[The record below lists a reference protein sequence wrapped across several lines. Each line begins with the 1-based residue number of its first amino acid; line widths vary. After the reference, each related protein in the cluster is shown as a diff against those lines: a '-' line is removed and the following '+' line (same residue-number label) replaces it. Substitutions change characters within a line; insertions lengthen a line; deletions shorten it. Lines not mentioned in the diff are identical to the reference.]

1 MFRITAA
8 PLTNRPLLVLVVCCI
23 VSRAGFAAES
33 TAPPEIV
40 MIARAEGKTVRNSEG
55 TMVEL
60 KDGRLLM
67 VWQEFEKGP
76 GGDSDF
82 FPNRLAAMTSADG
95 GRTWGGRRV
104 LVETA
109 PGDTN
114 VFSPSLL
121 RLADGTIL
129 FGYMTYHSFDKS
141 QNKYP
146 PASAFASISRDEG
159 ESFAPLATLW
169 KELPTTLCNSTLRQL
184 TSGRILIPANRD
196 LSTKGNP
203 DHWEAG
209 VYFSD
214 DGGRSWQAGDDWV
227 DLPMR
232 GAMEPHVE
240 QLRDGRLLM
249 VMRTQLGHVYKSE
262 SADQGKT
269 WSKGASL
276 GIEAPESCPDLIRI
290 PKSGDLLLIW
300 NASKYAPKHFS
311 HFGKR
316 TPLSTAVSKD
326 DGKTWSAPRH
336 IETDPGW
343 AFSNPGSLI
352 TRSGKLVVNY
362 WTCEYQPTGAMS
374 NFPIHLKGAVVDVK
388 WLYGDR

>member
-1 MFRITAA
+1 MFRTCTASSIRRLL
-8 PLTNRPLLVLVVCCI
+8 PVLVLI
-23 VSRAGFAAES
+23 SRMSSAGSGAEPIAA
-33 TAPPEIV
+33 PEIV

-55 TMVEL
+55 TLIEL
-60 KDGRLLM
+60 KAGRLLL
-67 VWQEFEKGP
+67 VWQEFEQGP

-82 FPNRLAAMTSADG
+82 FPNRLSAMTSPDG
-95 GRTWGGRRV
+95 GRTWGARRV

-121 RLADGTIL
+121 RLADGRML
-129 FGYMTYHSFDKS
+129 LCHMTYHSFDKS

-146 PASAFASISRDEG
+146 PASAFASISDDDG
-159 ESFAPLATLW
+159 ETFSPLATLW
-169 KELPTTLCNSTLRQL
+169 KELPITLCSSTLRQL
-184 TSGRILIPANRD
+184 RSGRILIPANRD

-209 VYFSD
+209 VYYSD
-214 DGGRSWQAGDDWV
+214 DGGRSWQPGDDWV
-227 DLPMR
+227 DLPKR

-249 VMRTQLGHVYKSE
+249 VMRTQLGNIYKSE
-262 SADQGKT
+262 SADEGKT
-269 WSKGASL
+269 WSKGESL

-290 PKSGDLLLIW
+290 PKTGDLLLVW
-300 NASKYAPKHFS
+300 NASHYDPQYFS

-326 DGKTWSAPRH
+326 DGKTWSAARH

-343 AFSNPGSLI
+343 AYSNPGSLI
-352 TRSGKLVVNY
+352 TRDNTLVLNY
-362 WTCEYQPTGAMS
+362 WACKYQPNGAMS
-374 NFPIHLKGAVVDVK
+374 NFPIHLKGAIVDVK